1 MVNELLDQKPLMIR
15 SAVRLKR
22 RKEKVQRRKAEDTS
36 SNSAVL
42 KEARRDLALSRGDF
56 LSTAPSIHRGRD
68 GMSIG

>member
-56 LSTAPSIHRGRD
+56 LSTARPSIGD
-68 GMSIG
+68 GMV